1 MNIQIFGTRKC
12 FDTKKKEGIN
22 VRILCIVACLVF
34 VSVMLSACSV
44 RQKTEDTRLTVLY
57 TNDVHCSYENY
68 PALAAYKETLIDNGM
83 NTILVDGGDFVQGSM
98 LGTADKGATL
108 IRIMNTVGYDYAV
121 PGNHEYD
128 YGMDAFIENA
138 NNSDFD
144 WLTCNFPETGKYEN
158 AFPHEPYKILE
169 VGKHHIALIG
179 IEHEKKADVYAGK
192 VKKAITDAIAE
203 GADYIIAVG
212 HTGTDAKEI
221 IENTAGID
229 IYLNAHDHAVNDAK
243 EQVLSYENTEGE
255 NVPVYETGTGFQ
267 YTGKLVLDC
276 ESEEIQY
283 SFELKTADDLE
294 SEIAESKSES
304 AEKIRNACKD
314 IIKECDK
321 IMEPY
326 RVEIGKSEC
335 TLCIYDPVN
344 FPQYTD
350 YIEYNSTDFLAD
362 AFRASGETDIGLVNL
377 DSVRVGIFPG
387 TITRLD
393 ICNFYPWNGGIY
405 STSLSGQQII
415 DILEYNL
422 RNYPEYTPA
431 SPAVSG
437 MTFTIDASVPWTENS
452 NNRIKSIMIGEEPI
466 DANKMY
472 SVTGSEYYLLVANK
486 DIIKKTENDCT
497 CIGMDYDVI
506 ETYIKKNLNGVIP
519 ASLYAAPAGLHR
531 INCK

>member
-1 MNIQIFGTRKC
+1 M
-12 FDTKKKEGIN
+12 KEKRIDR
-22 VRILCIVACLVF
+22 RILIVVFCLVF
-34 VSVMLSACSV
+34 ISVILSACSV
-44 RQKTEDTRLTVLY
+44 QNKTEDSRLTILY

-68 PALAAYKETLIDNGM
+68 PTIAAYKETLIDNGI
-83 NTILVDGGDFVQGSM
+83 NTILADGGDFVQGSM
-98 LGTADKGATL
+98 LGTADKGATM
-108 IRIMNTVGYDYAV
+108 IRLMNTAGYDYAV

-128 YGMDAFIENA
+128 YGMDTFIENA

-144 WLTCNFPETGKYEN
+144 WLTCNFPGTGKYEN
-158 AFPHEPYKILE
+158 AFFHEPYKVLE
-169 VGKHHIALIG
+169 VGKHHIALLG
-179 IEHEKKADVYAGK
+179 IEYDKKTDAYAGK

-203 GADYIIAVG
+203 GADYVIAVG
-212 HTGTDAKEI
+212 HTGEDTKEI

-243 EQVLSYENTEGE
+243 EQALSYQNIEGE

-326 RVEIGKSEC
+326 KVEIGKSEC
-335 TLCIYDPVN
+335 TLCVYDPIS
-344 FPQYTD
+344 FSKYTD

-362 AFRASGETDIGLVNL
+362 AFRAFGKTDIGLVNL
-377 DSVRVGIFPG
+377 DSARVGLFPG
-387 TITRLD
+387 TVTRLD
-393 ICNFYPWNGGIY
+393 ICNFYPWNARIY
-405 STSLSGQQII
+405 TTSLSGQQII
-415 DILEYNL
+415 DILEYGL

-452 NNRIKSIMIGEEPI
+452 NNRVKSIMIGDEPI
-466 DANKMY
+466 EPNKMY
-472 SVTGSEYYLLVANK
+472 SVTGSEYCLLVANK

-519 ASLYAAPAGLHR
+519 ASLYADPSGLHR